1 MATRFTNSDFTT
13 AARKLGEKVFEDK
26 EQVVKKE
33 VKQFADKLIDKY
45 VPKPLIGALNEYSE
59 WFVDRERIEFK
70 LGAMISIVRFILIL
84 IKYLQWVQDVVC
96 LYLMKI
102 TLKPKE
108 SKIGKAVFLKKEII
122 M

>member
-26 EQVVKKE
+26 EKVVEKE

-59 WFVDRERIEFK
+59 WFIDRGNRIQVRSDNF
-70 LGAMISIVRFILIL
+70 SIQSILIL

-96 LYLMKI
+96 LSLMKI
-102 TLKPKE
+102 TLKLKE
-108 SKIGKAVFLKKEII
+108 LKREKAVSLKKEII